1 MEDLMNNFKHD
12 LEKMMDE
19 WYEELGQ
26 LVDGAV
32 FNLTFYEG
40 EIEEQYNMLEAL
52 MFEVLQERFG
62 ISLEEQ
68 KETPSH

>member
-68 KETPSH
+68 KETLSH

>member
-62 ISLEEQ
+62 LSLEEQ
-68 KETPSH
+68 KETLSH